1 MSLTL
6 TVAVIT
12 GLILMLIGSI
22 AFSFPLLLT
31 LTLSLIVSFKL
42 VADCAMSD
50 EEFIEESK
58 TFDMYHISKDRS
70 TLFDV
75 EDAECSGIK
84 VLIESDKLKIDS
96 RDSIH
101 YDDPS
106 LRVQDAT
113 QIIVTLMKDD
123 TKLSTNSTIWYHHVP
138 SVNYINETGIEN
150 DLVNF
155 YLVKVEMIDVSSAYY
170 WFGLEFRKPEKL
182 ICLHYKALASNS
194 AIAMSKLRKR
204 IGDL

>member
-1 MSLTL
+1 
-6 TVAVIT
+6 
-12 GLILMLIGSI
+12 MLIGSI
-22 AFSFPLLLT
+22 TFSFPLLLT

-42 VADCAMSD
+42 VMDCAMSD

-75 EDAECSGIK
+75 EDEECVGIK

-96 RDSIH
+96 RDAVR

-106 LRVQDAT
+106 LHVRDAT

-123 TKLSTNSTIWYHHVP
+123 TKLSTNSTIWYHNVP

-155 YLVKVEMIDVSSAYY
+155 YLVKVEMIDVSSSYH

-194 AIAMSKLRKR
+194 AITMSKLRKR